1 MWWMWPF
8 WLKSLHRQGVV
19 RLFGGPLRRAPPE
32 SQGDMSERGGM
43 WEPSSDG
50 GEEILRIQQRDSRQN
65 VRAPD
70 GAAMSEA
77 SGDGAAMP
85 EASDGGEEII
95 QIPSSSGSDAE
106 AEANPHRLWA
116 CRWSRMGM
124 PLHLALSRVGPQPA
138 STVLDQAELD
148 WLVSPAGREFMA
160 TRRERERSWTAGAA
174 RPSRAPRP
182 AGVPTATPPAQAAV
196 APTAASSAALGEAAS
211 ESDEEMPSSDEEV
224 PSEDATIRVWNYL
237 EEPVEEMPVDVDLDD
252 DPARLRT
259 YMANF
264 TSAKLKP
271 EEKLKPEGVILVHDG
286 EFLVDGGGSLRDQGV
301 TDGAILGVRR
311 PHWRCYDVRAYICF
325 IAQDRRSAR
334 ARR

>member
-1 MWWMWPF
+1 
-8 WLKSLHRQGVV
+8 
-19 RLFGGPLRRAPPE
+19 
-32 SQGDMSERGGM
+32 M

-50 GEEILRIQQRDSRQN
+50 GEEMLRIQQRDSRQN
-65 VRAPD
+65 VRTPD

-124 PLHLALSRVGPQPA
+124 PLDLTLSRVGPQPA

-160 TRRERERSWTAGAA
+160 TRRERERSWTAGAV

-182 AGVPTATPPAQAAV
+182 AGAPTATPPAQAAV

-211 ESDEEMPSSDEEV
+211 ESDEEM
-224 PSEDATIRVWNYL
+224 SEDATIRVCNYL
-237 EEPVEEMPVDVDLDD
+237 EEPVEVMPVDVDLDD
-252 DPARLRT
+252 EPAWLRT

-264 TSAKLKP
+264 SSKVTEGLKP
-271 EEKLKPEGVILVHDG
+271 EDVVLVHKG
-286 EFLVDGGGSLRDQGV
+286 TFLVDGGSLRSQGV
-301 TDGAILGVRR
+301 TDGAIVKATPAG
-311 PHWRCYDVRAYICF
+311 DA
-325 IAQDRRSAR
+325 SS
-334 ARR
+334 